1 MRRAL
6 ALVAIALAV
15 TAVGITGFALATV
28 VPAPISPAA
37 EGTGRAYIDQEW
49 KPVGDGRAVLRCTYH
64 NSDGSV
70 QVIEG
75 TPVSIYA
82 TPTSGTRC
90 SPTPLR

>member
-6 ALVAIALAV
+6 ALITIAVAV
-15 TAVGITGFALATV
+15 TAVGVTGFALATV
-28 VPAPISPAA
+28 VAAPTTSPA
-37 EGTGRAYIDQEW
+37 GGIHRAYIDQEW

-82 TPTSGTRC
+82 TPTAGSQC
-90 SPTPLR
+90 SSTPLK